1 MPPDWETRYRDRS
14 VADATAADVLLENL
28 HLLPPSG
35 TALDLACGL
44 GANAMLLA
52 GEGLETFA
60 WDSAATAVAKL
71 KAWATRERMPVHA
84 EVRDVVA
91 DPPEAG
97 RFDVITVCRFL
108 ERDLA
113 PALVAALRPG
123 GVLFYQTFTR
133 SHVSE
138 RGPSHADFRLD
149 DNELL
154 HLFAP
159 LRILVYREENR
170 VGDLARGF
178 RDEAQLVAQ
187 KRPV

>member
-1 MPPDWETRYRDRS
+1 MDWEARYRGRS
-14 VADATAADVLLENL
+14 VANATAAAVLLENL

-52 GEGLETFA
+52 GEGLDTFA
-60 WDSAATAVAKL
+60 WDGAATAVAKL
-71 KAWATRERMPVHA
+71 TAWARREQLPVHA

-91 DPPEAG
+91 NPPEAG
-97 RFDVITVCRFL
+97 RFDVISVCRFL
-108 ERDLA
+108 ERDLT

-123 GVLFYQTFTR
+123 GLLFYQTFTR
-133 SHVSE
+133 SHVTGH
-138 RGPSHADFRLD
+138 GPFRADYRLG

-154 HLFAP
+154 RLFAP
-159 LRILVYREENR
+159 LRVLVYREEGR

-187 KRPV
+187 KRPA